1 VSTEGCQDHWAAWLA
16 ERRHGGDAELL
27 RRQLEFLAPIRDQ
40 VLANA
45 ALAAGHRVLD
55 VGCGDGL
62 IAFAAAEAVGST
74 GQVVFGDVSADLL
87 NLCRD
92 LASERGLLER
102 CQFVQAPAS
111 DLSPIPDQAVDVVT
125 LRSVLIYE
133 PDKAAAFAEFH
144 RVLRPGGRLSLF
156 EPINRFAFPEPAD
169 RFYGYDIAPVAD
181 LVAKLK
187 EVYDAIQPPAFDP
200 MLDFDERDLVT
211 LAEQVGFGEIH
222 AQAAI
227 DIRPP
232 EPVPWDAML
241 NSSGNP
247 RIPTVAEAM
256 RQVLTAD
263 EAERLTAHLRP
274 LVEQGRGQRRTA
286 VAYVWAL
293 RSSEPG
299 EVTGGPCT

>member
-1 VSTEGCQDHWAAWLA
+1 VAAEGRRDQWATWLA
-16 ERRHGGDAELL
+16 ERRHGGDAELR
-27 RRQLEFLAPIRDQ
+27 RRQLEFLVPIRDR

-45 ALAAGHRVLD
+45 ALAAGHRVVD

-62 IAFAAAEAVGST
+62 IAFADAEAAGPA
-74 GQVVFGDVSADLL
+74 GQVIFSDVSAELL
-87 NLCRD
+87 DQCRE
-92 LASERGLLER
+92 LAARRGLLDR
-102 CQFVQAPAS
+102 CQFVQARAS
-111 DLSPIPDQAVDVVT
+111 DLSPIPDQAVDAVT

-133 PDKAAAFAEFH
+133 PDKSAAFAEFH

-169 RFYGYDIAPVAD
+169 RLYGYDITPVAD

-187 EVYDAIQPPAFDP
+187 EVYDTVQPPESDP

-211 LAEQVGFGEIH
+211 LAEQAGFGEVH
-222 AQAAI
+222 AQLTI

-232 EPVPWDAML
+232 EPLPWQAML

-247 RIPTVAEAM
+247 RIPTIADAM
-256 RQVLTAD
+256 RQVLTVE
-263 EAERLTAHLRP
+263 EAERLAAHLRP

-286 VAYVWAL
+286 ATYLWAL
-293 RSSEPG
+293 RSK
-299 EVTGGPCT
+299 

>member
-1 VSTEGCQDHWAAWLA
+1 VTTEGRQDQWAAWLGA
-16 ERRHGGDAELL
+16 RRHGGDAELL
-27 RRQLEFLAPIRDQ
+27 RRHLEVLAPIRDQ
-40 VLANA
+40 VVANA

-62 IAFAAAEAVGST
+62 IAFAAAEAVGPT
-74 GQVVFGDVSADLL
+74 GRVIFSDVSADLL
-87 NLCRD
+87 NRCRET
-92 LASERGLLER
+92 ATQRGLLDR

-111 DLSPIPDQAVDVVT
+111 DLSPIPDQVVDAVT

-133 PDKAAAFAEFH
+133 PDKTAAFAEFH

-156 EPINRFAFPEPAD
+156 EPINRFTFPEPAD
-169 RFYGYDIAPVAD
+169 RFYGYDITPVAD

-187 EVYDAIQPPAFDP
+187 QLYDAIQPPASDP

-211 LAEQVGFGEIH
+211 LAGQAGFCEVH
-222 AQAAI
+222 AQVTI
-227 DIRPP
+227 DIRSP
-232 EPVPWDAML
+232 EPLPWDGML

-247 RIPTVAEAM
+247 RIPTVADAM

-286 VAYVWAL
+286 VTYLWAL
-293 RSSEPG
+293 RSK
-299 EVTGGPCT
+299 